1 MDKEAFFSTFHFSF
15 AQQLRS
21 IWLVILKAGAALLL
35 TATSLDE
42 WPAKFCDTIPEI
54 CSRVIAIRL
63 IQLSRGAKACSS
75 NRPVLPIQVQVERC
89 KSF

>member
-15 AQQLRS
+15 AQQLRT

-42 WPAKFCDTIPEI
+42 WLAKLCDTIPEI
-54 CSRVIAIRL
+54 C
-63 IQLSRGAKACSS
+63 GH
-75 NRPVLPIQVQVERC
+75 
-89 KSF
+89 